1 MTATIRDLQNELTA
15 LQTERAAINL
25 DGLQTAFEAAKSA
38 KAAYTPPSNSY
49 VITDQEKALN
59 IALSEASN
67 AFDNAKYR
75 ARDLDHL
82 AAPLL
87 AMLSAPKAAAQTRDD
102 LLGLGSQRHAAQTA
116 VDSAQATVD
125 TLRGLLAD
133 AHATYAGHRESA
145 AKAVLAGAKEGRAV
159 SVAPPDR
166 AEVLSIESATA
177 LAEQELADTQQA
189 LDAVTAQI
197 SEAEAELR
205 AASKAAAGLQFELTL
220 RDFVEAVCDYREAV
234 PNFDPERAGILQR
247 VRTLEQARGVEAVTV
262 PMANTTLASI
272 HDKRRPTPQ
281 TYASELMQ
289 GWKSPRGGRK

>member
-15 LQTERAAINL
+15 LQTERAAIDL
-25 DGLQTAFEAAKSA
+25 PDLEAKFEAAKSA

-49 VITDQEKALN
+49 VITDAEKALN

-82 AAPLL
+82 AAPLA
-87 AMLSAPKAAAQTRDD
+87 AMLSAPKAAAQARDD
-102 LLGLGSQRHAAQTA
+102 LLGLGSQRHAAQTS
-116 VDSAQATVD
+116 VDAAAATC
-125 TLRGLLAD
+125 TALAGLLAD
-133 AHATYAGHRESA
+133 AQATYAGHRESA

-177 LAEQELADTQQA
+177 LAEQELVDTQQA

-220 RDFVEAVCDYREAV
+220 RDFVEAVCDYRETV
-234 PNFDPERAGILQR
+234 PGYDPEKSGILQR
-247 VRTLEQARGVEAVTV
+247 VRVLEGQRGVEH
-262 PMANTTLASI
+262 ASVWASRDAGNV
-272 HDKRRPTPQ
+272 HDGQRASAPA
-281 TYASELMQ
+281 YASALMD
-289 GWKSPRGGRK
+289 GWKSPRKGRK